1 MTTTDKNTLYDVK
14 NTTGQQNIAKSV
26 NMQFQKLI
34 DEQHFEVPSDYNVA
48 NALQAAVLKI
58 GGDRNLAM
66 ANPDSI
72 KKALFDMIVQ
82 GLTVSK
88 DQLYFIKYGENLQMQ
103 RSYFGTQTALKR
115 LKSIKDL
122 IAYVVHEDDEF
133 EIGFNDETGLLE
145 VTKHN
150 TTLANLDKPII
161 AAYAMIIKS
170 DGTKQY
176 EVMTKKQIDNSW
188 SQTKSNGAVQKKFP
202 EEMAKRTVINRAA
215 KNIINTDSG
224 DDQLTD
230 AINNTTKNE
239 FNDDPVDVTNSVN
252 NKAAELITKSSK
264 KIAAGAS
271 DDDKAKNREA
281 LQHVKKTEEVSL
293 LDDSDSTSQ
302 SKDVKNVE
310 ESAAAVDENGFK
322 EASTDF

>member
-1 MTTTDKNTLYDVK
+1 MTTTENNYDVT
-14 NTTGQQNIAKSV
+14 NTFGQQNIAKSV
-26 NMQFQKLI
+26 NAQFQKLI
-34 DEQHFEVPSDYNVA
+34 DEQHFEVPADYNVM

-58 GGDRNLAM
+58 GGDRNLSS

-133 EIGFNDETGLLE
+133 EIGFNDKTGLLE
-145 VTKHN
+145 VTKHK
-150 TTLANLDKPII
+150 TSLPNLDKPII

-224 DDQLTD
+224 SDQLAD
-230 AINNTTKNE
+230 AINNSTKNE
-239 FNDDPVDVTNSVN
+239 YNDDPVDVTNSVN

-264 KIAAGAS
+264 KVATGAS

-281 LQHVKKTEEVSL
+281 LQHIKKTEEVSL
-293 LDDSDSTSQ
+293 LDDDSSVSQ
-302 SKDVKNVE
+302 PKDVEDVEKNTT
-310 ESAAAVDENGFK
+310 VDENGFV
-322 EASTDF
+322 EASADF

>member
-1 MTTTDKNTLYDVK
+1 MTTTENNYDVT
-14 NTTGQQNIAKSV
+14 NTFGQQNIAKSV
-26 NMQFQKLI
+26 NAQFQKLI
-34 DEQHFEVPSDYNVA
+34 DEQHFEVPADYNVM

-58 GGDRNLAM
+58 GGDKNLSS
-66 ANPDSI
+66 ANRDSI

-88 DQLYFIKYGENLQMQ
+88 DQLYFIKYGDNLQMQ

-145 VTKHN
+145 VTKHK
-150 TTLANLDKPII
+150 TSLPNLDKPII

-188 SQTKSNGAVQKKFP
+188 SQTKSSGAVQKKFP

-224 DDQLTD
+224 SDQLAD
-230 AINNTTKNE
+230 AINNSTKNE
-239 FNDDPVDVTNSVN
+239 YNDDPVDVTNSVN
-252 NKAAELITKSSK
+252 NKAAELITKISK
-264 KIAAGAS
+264 KVATSAS

-281 LQHVKKTEEVSL
+281 LKHVKKTEEVSL
-293 LDDSDSTSQ
+293 LDDDSSVSQ
-302 SKDVKNVE
+302 PKDVEEVEKNTT
-310 ESAAAVDENGFK
+310 ADENGFV
-322 EASTDF
+322 EASSDF

>member
-1 MTTTDKNTLYDVK
+1 MTTTENNYDVK
-14 NTTGQQNIAKSV
+14 NTFGQQNIAKSV
-26 NMQFQKLI
+26 NSQFQKLI
-34 DEQHFEVPSDYNVA
+34 DEQHFEVPADYNVM

-58 GGDRNLAM
+58 GGDKNLSS

-82 GLTVSK
+82 GLSVSK
-88 DQLYFIKYGENLQMQ
+88 DQLYFIKYGDNLQMQ

-150 TTLANLDKPII
+150 TSLPNLDKPII

-252 NKAAELITKSSK
+252 NKAAELITKSSNK
-264 KIAAGAS
+264 VATGAS
-271 DDDKAKNREA
+271 DDDKAENRKA

-293 LDDSDSTSQ
+293 LDDDSSASQ
-302 SKDVKNVE
+302 PKDVTDVE
-310 ESAAAVDENGFK
+310 ESATVDENGFA
-322 EASTDF
+322 EASADF